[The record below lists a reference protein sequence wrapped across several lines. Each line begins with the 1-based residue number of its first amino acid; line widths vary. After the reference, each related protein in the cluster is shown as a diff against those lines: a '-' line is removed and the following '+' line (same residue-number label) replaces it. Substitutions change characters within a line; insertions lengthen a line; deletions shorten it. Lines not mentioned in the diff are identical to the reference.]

1 MKSVHFASSN
11 MGKIEE
17 VSKHLKNFGILVRGE
32 CIEIPE
38 ISSDDLETVAMEKA
52 KAAANVTKKPVIV
65 EDTGLY
71 FEAYRD
77 FPGTHPKFVFRSI
90 GYEGIFRLLEGK
102 SRKAYFRTVV
112 AYCEPGKEPK
122 TFEGISRGEIKEKV
136 SGKPD
141 LALPYDV
148 IFRPEE
154 EARTYSQMT
163 KEEKAKT
170 SHRAKALEAFARW
183 FLKSD

>member
-1 MKSVHFASSN
+1 MKTIHFASSN
-11 MGKIEE
+11 RGKIEE
-17 VSKHLKNFGILVRGE
+17 VTKHLKSFGIAVHGNR
-32 CIEIPE
+32 IEMPE
-38 ISSDDLETVAMEKA
+38 ISSDDLESIAKEKA
-52 KAAANVTKKPVIV
+52 KAASNIIGKPVIV

-71 FEAYRD
+71 FGACRD
-77 FPGTHPKFVFRSI
+77 FPGTHPKFVFKGI

-102 SRKAYFRTVV
+102 SRKACFRTVV

-122 TFEGISRGEIKEKV
+122 TFEGISRGEITEGV

-141 LALPYDV
+141 PALPYDAV
-148 IFRPEE
+148 FMPESDN
-154 EARTYSQMT
+154 RTYSQMT

-183 FLKSD
+183 FNSV